1 MFKLAKYLRP
11 YLGSFCIVV
20 LCLAMQA
27 LLELNLPNLMARIIN
42 EGLAQNDTDL
52 IFHVGLI
59 MLGITVAA
67 GLVSVGVGFFSSRLA
82 AGFARDMRK
91 RVFAKV
97 ETFSAAEFDTFST
110 ASLITRSTNDVMG
123 LQMFLMMGLRMV
135 LFAPLQGVGGI
146 FMALQKSVSMSWII
160 ALAVICMLGIVS
172 VFMAIATPKFRLI
185 QTLVD
190 KLNQT
195 ARETLNGLMV
205 IRSFGAQKYE
215 MDRFDRVNMD
225 QTKLNLFVQRLMMI
239 QMPFM
244 GAIMNGVTLLIL
256 WIGGHQIAEAGMNV
270 GDLMAFMQ
278 YTMQI
283 IMSFMMMTMMF
294 QIIPRTA
301 VSAKRIVEVLE
312 SEPRITDPA
321 EPKAPPEDLK
331 GRIEFKD
338 VSFRYQ
344 KADTDALTDIS
355 FALEPGQ
362 VGAII
367 GSTGSGKTTITNLL
381 MRFYDVS
388 SGSITVDGVDI
399 REMTQDDLR
408 ARLGY
413 VPQKSVLLSGTVA
426 FNLRYGKEDA
436 DNNEIKEA
444 ADIAQASEFVE
455 AANDKYDA
463 YLAQGGANVSGGQRQ
478 RLSIARALT
487 KKPEILVF
495 DDSFSALDFRTDAQL
510 RRALREKRK
519 GVTQLVIAQRVGTIM
534 SADQIIVLDRGK
546 IVGKGTHRELL
557 KTCPEYYEI
566 AISQLPEEELA

>member
-1 MFKLAKYLRP
+1 MLKLAKYLRP
-11 YLGSFCIVV
+11 YGGSLCVVV
-20 LCLAMQA
+20 LCLAFQSI
-27 LLELNLPNLMARIIN
+27 LELSLPNLMARIVN
-42 EGLAQNDTDL
+42 EGLARNDSDFIL
-52 IFHVGLI
+52 NIGLV
-59 MLGITVAA
+59 MLGITLAA

-97 ETFSAAEFDTFST
+97 ESFSAAEFDKFST
-110 ASLITRSTNDVMG
+110 ASLITRCTNDVMG

-146 FMALQKSVSMSWII
+146 VMALQKSVSMSWII
-160 ALAVICMLGIVS
+160 ALAVICMLGLVAT
-172 VFMAIATPKFRLI
+172 FMSIATPKFRLI
-185 QTLVD
+185 QAMVD

-205 IRSFGAQKYE
+205 IRAFGAQQHE
-215 MDRFDRVNMD
+215 MDRFDKVNRD

-244 GAIMNGVTLLIL
+244 GAIMNGASLLIL
-256 WIGGHQIAEAGMNV
+256 WIGGRQIAEAGMNV

-312 SEPRITDPA
+312 SEPTIRDPA
-321 EPKAPPEDLK
+321 EPRKPEDQK

-338 VSFRYQ
+338 VSFHYDG
-344 KADTDALTDIS
+344 ADTDALTNIS
-355 FALEPGQ
+355 FVLEPGQ
-362 VGAII
+362 TGAII
-367 GSTGSGKTTITNLL
+367 GSTGSGKTTITSLL
-381 MRFYDVS
+381 LRFYDVS
-388 SGSITVDGVDI
+388 SGSIAVDGVDI
-399 REMTQDDLR
+399 REMTQRDLR
-408 ARLGY
+408 SRLGF

-436 DNNEIKEA
+436 GDDEIKEVS
-444 ADIAQASEFVE
+444 DIAQASEFVE
-455 AANDKYDA
+455 AARDRYDS

-534 SADQIIVLDRGK
+534 TADQIIVLDRGK

-557 KTCPEYYEI
+557 KTCPEYHEI
-566 AISQLPEEELA
+566 AVSQLPEEELA

>member
-1 MFKLAKYLRP
+1 
-11 YLGSFCIVV
+11 
-20 LCLAMQA
+20 
-27 LLELNLPNLMARIIN
+27 MARIVN
-42 EGLAQNDTDL
+42 EGLAQNNMGL
-52 IFHVGLI
+52 IFHVGFI
-59 MLGITVAA
+59 MLGITIVA

-82 AGFARDMRK
+82 SGFARDMRK
-91 RVFAKV
+91 RIFAKV
-97 ETFSAAEFDTFST
+97 ETFSAAEFDKFST
-110 ASLITRSTNDVMG
+110 ASLITRCTNDVMG

-146 FMALQKSVSMSWII
+146 VMALQKSVSMSWII
-160 ALAVICMLGIVS
+160 ALAVICMLGIVI
-172 VFMAIATPKFRLI
+172 VFMSIATPKFRLI
-185 QTLVD
+185 QTMVD

-195 ARETLNGLMV
+195 AREILNGLMV
-205 IRSFGAQKYE
+205 IRSFGAQRYE
-215 MDRFDRVNMD
+215 MNRFDKVNRE
-225 QTKLNLFVQRLMMI
+225 QTKLNLFVQRLMMV

-244 GAIMNGVTLLIL
+244 GAIMNGVTLLII
-256 WIGGHQIAEAGMNV
+256 WIGGHKIAEAGMNV

-312 SEPRITDPA
+312 SEPAITDPR
-321 EPKAPPEDLK
+321 APRTAREDQK

-338 VSFRYQ
+338 VSFRYHG
-344 KADTDALTDIS
+344 ADTDALTDIS
-355 FALEPGQ
+355 FVLEPGQ
-362 VGAII
+362 TGAII

-381 MRFYDVS
+381 LRFYDVT
-388 SGSITVDGVDI
+388 SGSITVDGVDV
-399 REMTQDDLR
+399 REMTQQDLLS
-408 ARLGY
+408 RLGF

-436 DNNEIKEA
+436 GDDEIKEA

-455 AANDKYDA
+455 AAYDQYNS

-534 SADQIIVLDRGK
+534 TADQIIVLDRGK

-557 KTCPEYYEI
+557 KTCPAYHEI
-566 AISQLPEEELA
+566 AVSQLPEEELA

>member
-1 MFKLAKYLRP
+1 MLKLAKYLRP
-11 YLGSFCIVV
+11 YLGSFCVVV
-20 LCLAMQA
+20 LCLAGQSI
-27 LLELNLPNLMARIIN
+27 LELSLPNLMARIVN
-42 EGLAQNDTDL
+42 EGLARNDLNL
-52 IFHVGLI
+52 IFNVGFI
-59 MLGITVAA
+59 MLGVTVVA
-67 GLVSVGVGFFSSRLA
+67 GLVSVGVGYFSSRLA

-91 RVFAKV
+91 RIFAKV
-97 ETFSAAEFDTFST
+97 ETFSAAEFDKFST
-110 ASLITRSTNDVMG
+110 ASLITRCTNDVMG

-135 LFAPLQGVGGI
+135 LFAPLQGIGGI
-146 FMALQKSVSMSWII
+146 FMALQKSASMSWII
-160 ALAVICMLGIVS
+160 ALAVICMLGLVVTFMSIV
-172 VFMAIATPKFRLI
+172 TPKFRLI
-185 QTLVD
+185 QTMVD

-205 IRSFGAQKYE
+205 IRAFGTQQYE
-215 MDRFDRVNMD
+215 MDRFDSVNLG
-225 QTKLNLFVQRLMMI
+225 QTKLNLFVQRLMMV
-239 QMPFM
+239 QQPFM
-244 GAIMNGVTLLIL
+244 GAIMNGVTLLII
-256 WIGGHQIAEAGMNV
+256 WMGGRQIADAGMNV

-301 VSAKRIVEVLE
+301 VSAKRIVEVLD
-312 SEPRITDPA
+312 SEPTITDPA
-321 EPKAPPEDLK
+321 APRSPREDQR

-338 VSFRYQ
+338 VSFRYL

-362 VGAII
+362 TGAII
-367 GSTGSGKTTITNLL
+367 GSTGSGKTTIANLL
-381 MRFYDVS
+381 LRFYDVS

-399 REMTQDDLR
+399 RDMTQKELR
-408 ARLGY
+408 SRLGF
-413 VPQKSVLLSGTVA
+413 VPQKSVLLSGSVA

-436 DNNEIKEA
+436 SDEDIKESS
-444 ADIAQASEFVE
+444 DIAQVSEFVE
-455 AANDKYDA
+455 TAYDKYNS

-534 SADQIIVLDRGK
+534 TADQIIVLDRGK

-566 AISQLPEEELA
+566 AVSQLPEEELA

>member
-1 MFKLAKYLRP
+1 MLKLAKYLRP
-11 YLGSFCIVV
+11 YLGSLCVV
-20 LCLAMQA
+20 ILCLALQSI
-27 LLELNLPNLMARIIN
+27 LELNLPNLMARIVN
-42 EGLAQNDTDL
+42 EGLARNDTGL
-52 IFHVGLI
+52 IFHIGFI
-59 MLGITVAA
+59 MLGITVGA

-91 RVFAKV
+91 RIFAKV
-97 ETFSAAEFDTFST
+97 ETFSAAEFDKFST
-110 ASLITRSTNDVMG
+110 ASLITRCTNDVMG

-135 LFAPLQGVGGI
+135 LFAPLQGIGGI

-160 ALAVICMLGIVS
+160 ALAVICMMGIVV
-172 VFMAIATPKFRLI
+172 VFMSIATPKFRLI

-205 IRSFGAQKYE
+205 IRAFGAQRYE
-215 MDRFDRVNMD
+215 MDRFDRVNRD

-244 GAIMNGVTLLIL
+244 GAIMNGVTLLII
-256 WIGGHQIAEAGMNV
+256 WIGGHTIAEAGMNV

-294 QIIPRTA
+294 QIIPRTS
-301 VSAKRIVEVLE
+301 VSAKRIAEVLE
-312 SEPRITDPA
+312 TEPAITDPLQ
-321 EPKAPPEDLK
+321 PRTPREDQK
-331 GRIEFKD
+331 GRIEFRN

-355 FALEPGQ
+355 FVLEPGQ
-362 VGAII
+362 TCAII

-381 MRFYDVS
+381 LRFYDVS

-399 REMTQDDLR
+399 REMTQHELR
-408 ARLGY
+408 SRLGF

-426 FNLRYGKEDA
+426 FNLRYGREDA
-436 DNNEIKEA
+436 GDDEIKEVS
-444 ADIAQASEFVE
+444 DIAQASEFVE
-455 AANDKYDA
+455 AAADKYNA

-478 RLSIARALT
+478 RLAIARALT
-487 KKPEILVF
+487 PKPEILVF

-510 RRALREKRK
+510 RRALREKRR

-534 SADQIIVLDRGK
+534 TADQIIVLDRGK

-557 KTCPEYYEI
+557 RTCPEYHEI
-566 AISQLPEEELA
+566 AVSQLPEEELA

>member
-1 MFKLAKYLRP
+1 
-11 YLGSFCIVV
+11 
-20 LCLAMQA
+20 
-27 LLELNLPNLMARIIN
+27 MARIIN
-42 EGLAQNDTDL
+42 DGLARNDTDL
-52 IFHVGLI
+52 IFHVGFI
-59 MLGITVAA
+59 MLVITVGA
-67 GLVSVGVGFFSSRLA
+67 GLVSVGIGFFSSRLA

-91 RVFAKV
+91 RIFAKV
-97 ETFSAAEFDTFST
+97 ETFSAEEFDKFST
-110 ASLITRSTNDVMG
+110 ASLITRCTNDVMG

-135 LFAPLQGVGGI
+135 LFAPLQGIGGV
-146 FMALQKSVSMSWII
+146 FMALQKSASMSWII
-160 ALAVICMLGIVS
+160 ALAVFCMLGIVT

-185 QTLVD
+185 QTMVD

-205 IRSFGAQKYE
+205 IRSFGAQRYE
-215 MDRFDRVNMD
+215 MDRFDKVNRE
-225 QTKLNLFVQRLMMI
+225 QTKLNLFVQRLMMV

-244 GAIMNGVTLLIL
+244 GAIMNGVTLLII
-256 WIGGHQIAEAGMNV
+256 WIGGHTIAEAGMNV

-301 VSAKRIVEVLE
+301 VSAKRIAEVLE
-312 SEPRITDPA
+312 SEPSIRDPA
-321 EPKAPPEDLK
+321 QPKTPREDLK
-331 GRIEFKD
+331 GRIEFRD
-338 VSFRYQ
+338 VSFRYH
-344 KADTDALTDIS
+344 KADTEALTNIS
-355 FALEPGQ
+355 FVLEPGQ
-362 VGAII
+362 TGAII

-381 MRFYDVS
+381 LRFYDVS

-399 REMTQDDLR
+399 REMTQRELR
-408 ARLGY
+408 SRLGF

-426 FNLRYGKEDA
+426 FNLRYGKEEAGD
-436 DNNEIKEA
+436 DEIKEV

-455 AANDKYDA
+455 AAADKYNA

-478 RLSIARALT
+478 RLAIARALT

-534 SADQIIVLDRGK
+534 AADLIIVLDRGK

-557 KTCPEYYEI
+557 KTCPEYREI
-566 AISQLPEEELA
+566 AVSQLPEEELA

>member
-1 MFKLAKYLRP
+1 MLKLAKYLRP
-11 YLGSFCIVV
+11 YLGSFCVVV
-20 LCLAMQA
+20 LCLAGQSI
-27 LLELNLPNLMARIIN
+27 LELSLPNLMARIVN
-42 EGLAQNDTDL
+42 EGLARNDTGL
-52 IFHVGLI
+52 IFNVGFI

-97 ETFSAAEFDTFST
+97 ESFSATEFDKFST
-110 ASLITRSTNDVMG
+110 ASLITRCTNDVMG

-135 LFAPLQGVGGI
+135 LFAPLQGIGGV

-160 ALAVICMLGIVS
+160 ALAVICMLGIV
-172 VFMAIATPKFRLI
+172 VTFMSIATPKFRLI
-185 QTLVD
+185 QTMVD

-205 IRSFGAQKYE
+205 IRAFGTQKYE
-215 MDRFDRVNMD
+215 MDRFDQVNLG
-225 QTKLNLFVQRLMMI
+225 QTKLNLFVQRLMMV

-244 GAIMNGVTLLIL
+244 GAIMNGVTLLIIWL
-256 WIGGHQIAEAGMNV
+256 GGRQIANAGMNV

-312 SEPRITDPA
+312 SEPTITDPA
-321 EPKAPPEDLK
+321 SPLSPREDQK
-331 GRIEFKD
+331 GRIEFRN
-338 VSFRYQ
+338 VSFHYL
-344 KADTDALTDIS
+344 KADTDALTNIS
-355 FALEPGQ
+355 FTVEPGKTCA
-362 VGAII
+362 VI

-381 MRFYDVS
+381 LRFYDVS
-388 SGSITVDGVDI
+388 SGEIFVDGVDI
-399 REMTQDDLR
+399 REMTQKELR
-408 ARLGY
+408 SRLGF

-436 DNNEIKEA
+436 GDDEIKEA
-444 ADIAQASEFVE
+444 SDIAQASEFVE
-455 AANDKYDA
+455 AAYDKYNS

-478 RLSIARALT
+478 RLSIARALA

-534 SADQIIVLDRGK
+534 TADQIIVLDRGK

-557 KTCPEYYEI
+557 KTCPEYREI
-566 AISQLPEEELA
+566 AVSQLPEEELA

>member
-1 MFKLAKYLRP
+1 MIKLAKYLRP
-11 YLGSFCIVV
+11 YAGSLCVVV
-20 LCLAMQA
+20 LCLAFQS
-27 LLELNLPNLMARIIN
+27 LLELSLPNFMARIIN
-42 EGLAQNDTDL
+42 EGLAQYNTGL
-52 IFHVGLI
+52 IFRIGFI
-59 MLGITVAA
+59 MLGVTIGA
-67 GLVSVGVGFFSSRLA
+67 GLVSVGVGYFSSRLA

-91 RVFAKV
+91 RIFAKV
-97 ETFSAAEFDTFST
+97 ETFSAAEFDQFST
-110 ASLITRSTNDVMG
+110 ASLITRCTNDVMG

-135 LFAPLQGVGGI
+135 LFAPLQGIGGV
-146 FMALQKSVSMSWII
+146 FMALQKSVSMSWLI
-160 ALAVICMLGIVS
+160 ALAVICMLGLVAT
-172 VFMAIATPKFRLI
+172 FMSIATPKFRLI
-185 QTLVD
+185 QTMVD

-205 IRSFGAQKYE
+205 IRAFGAQQYE
-215 MDRFDRVNMD
+215 RDRFDGVNQE

-256 WIGGHQIAEAGMNV
+256 WIGGHQIAESGMNV

-283 IMSFMMMTMMF
+283 IMSFMMMSMMF
-294 QIIPRTA
+294 QIIPRTS

-312 SEPRITDPA
+312 SEPAITDPVN
-321 EPKAPPEDLK
+321 PRAPEEDQR

-338 VSFRYQ
+338 VSFRYGG
-344 KADTDALTDIS
+344 ADTDALTNIS

-362 VGAII
+362 TGAII

-381 MRFYDVS
+381 LRFYDVS

-399 REMTQDDLR
+399 REMTQRDLR
-408 ARLGY
+408 SRLGF

-436 DNNEIKEA
+436 GDEALKEVS
-444 ADIAQASEFVE
+444 DIAQVSEFVE
-455 AANDKYDA
+455 AAQDKYDS

-478 RLSIARALT
+478 RLSIARALA
-487 KKPEILVF
+487 KNPEILVF

-534 SADQIIVLDRGK
+534 TADQIIVLDRGK

-557 KTCPEYYEI
+557 RTCPEYHEI
-566 AISQLPEEELA
+566 AVSQLPEEELA

>member
-1 MFKLAKYLRP
+1 MLKLAKYLKP
-11 YLGSFCIVV
+11 FMGGFCIVV
-20 LCLAMQA
+20 LCLALQSI
-27 LLELNLPNLMARIIN
+27 LELSLPNLMARIVN
-42 EGLAQNDTDL
+42 EGLAQNDTNL
-52 IFHVGLI
+52 IIHVGFI
-59 MLGITVAA
+59 MLGITLVAGA
-67 GLVSVGVGFFSSRLA
+67 VSVGVGFFSSRLA

-91 RVFAKV
+91 RIFSKV
-97 ETFSAAEFDTFST
+97 ESFSAGEFDKFST
-110 ASLITRSTNDVMG
+110 ASLITRCTNDVMG

-135 LFAPLQGVGGI
+135 LFAPLQGIGGI
-146 FMALQKSVSMSWII
+146 FMALQKSVPMSWII
-160 ALAVICMLGIVS
+160 ALAVVCMLGIVS

-195 ARETLNGLMV
+195 ARESLNGLMV
-205 IRSFGAQKYE
+205 IRSFGAQQYE
-215 MDRFDRVNMD
+215 MDRFDKVNRD

-244 GAIMNGVTLLIL
+244 GAIMNGVTLLII
-256 WIGGHQIAEAGMNV
+256 WIGGHRIAEAGMNV

-301 VSAKRIVEVLE
+301 VSAKRIAEVLE
-312 SEPRITDPA
+312 SEPTIVDP
-321 EPKAPPEDLK
+321 ENPLSPREDQK

-338 VSFRYQ
+338 VSFHYH
-344 KADTDALTDIS
+344 KADTEAIKDIS
-355 FALEPGQ
+355 FTVEPGQ
-362 VGAII
+362 TTAII
-367 GSTGSGKTTITNLL
+367 GSTGSGKTTIANLL

-388 SGSITVDGVDI
+388 SGSITVDGVDV
-399 REMTQDDLR
+399 RNMTQQDLR
-408 ARLGY
+408 SRLGL

-436 DNNEIKEA
+436 SDEAIREA

-455 AANDKYDA
+455 AAYEKYDS

-487 KKPEILVF
+487 KNPEILVF

-510 RRALREKRK
+510 RRALREKRQ
-519 GVTQLVIAQRVGTIM
+519 GVTQLVVAQRVGTIM
-534 SADQIIVLDRGK
+534 TADQIIVLDRGK

-557 KTCPEYYEI
+557 KTCPEYHEI
-566 AISQLPEEELA
+566 AASQLPEEELA

>member
-1 MFKLAKYLRP
+1 
-11 YLGSFCIVV
+11 
-20 LCLAMQA
+20 
-27 LLELNLPNLMARIIN
+27 MARIVN
-42 EGLAQNDTDL
+42 EGLARNDTDL
-52 IFHVGLI
+52 IFHVGFI
-59 MLGITVAA
+59 MLGITVIA

-91 RVFAKV
+91 RIFAKV
-97 ETFSAAEFDTFST
+97 ETFSAAEFDKFST
-110 ASLITRSTNDVMG
+110 ASLITRCTNDVMG

-135 LFAPLQGVGGI
+135 LFAPLQGIGGI

-160 ALAVICMLGIVS
+160 ALAVICMLGLVS

-185 QTLVD
+185 QTMVD

-205 IRSFGAQKYE
+205 IRAFGTQQYE
-215 MDRFDRVNMD
+215 MDRFDEVNTG
-225 QTKLNLFVQRLMMI
+225 QTKLNLFVQRLMMV

-244 GAIMNGVTLLIL
+244 GAIMNGVTLLII

-294 QIIPRTA
+294 QIIPRTS
-301 VSAKRIVEVLE
+301 VSAKRIVEVLD
-312 SEPRITDPA
+312 SEPTITDPA
-321 EPKAPPEDLK
+321 NPNAPREDQK

-338 VSFRYQ
+338 VSFRYLR
-344 KADTDALTDIS
+344 ADTDALTNIS

-362 VGAII
+362 TGAII
-367 GSTGSGKTTITNLL
+367 GSTGSGKTTIANLL
-381 MRFYDVS
+381 LRFYDVS

-399 REMTQDDLR
+399 REMTQQDLR
-408 ARLGY
+408 SRLGF
-413 VPQKSVLLSGTVA
+413 VPQKSVLLSGSVA

-436 DNNEIKEA
+436 ADEEIKEA
-444 ADIAQASEFVE
+444 SDIAQASEFVE
-455 AANDKYDA
+455 AAYDKYDA

-534 SADQIIVLDRGK
+534 TADQIIVLDRGK

-566 AISQLPEEELA
+566 AVSQLPEEELA

>member
-1 MFKLAKYLRP
+1 MVKLAKYLRP
-11 YLGSFCIVV
+11 YAGSLCVVV
-20 LCLAMQA
+20 LCLAFQS
-27 LLELNLPNLMARIIN
+27 LLELSLPNLMAQIVN
-42 EGLAQNDTDL
+42 DGLARNDSDF

-59 MLGITVAA
+59 MLGITLAA

-97 ETFSAAEFDTFST
+97 ETFSAAEFDKFST
-110 ASLITRSTNDVMG
+110 ASLITRCTNDVMG
-123 LQMFLMMGLRMV
+123 LQMFLMMGLRMT
-135 LFAPLQGVGGI
+135 LFAPLQGIGGI

-160 ALAVICMLGIVS
+160 ALAVICMLGLVIIFMSIV
-172 VFMAIATPKFRLI
+172 TPKFRLI
-185 QTLVD
+185 QTMVD
-190 KLNQT
+190 KLNQA

-205 IRSFGAQKYE
+205 IRAFGAQQHE
-215 MDRFDRVNMD
+215 MDRFDKVNRD

-244 GAIMNGVTLLIL
+244 GAIMNGASLLIL

-312 SEPRITDPA
+312 SEPTIRDPVD
-321 EPKAPPEDLK
+321 PQSPREDQK

-338 VSFRYQ
+338 VSFHYLG
-344 KADTDALTDIS
+344 ADTDALTNIS

-362 VGAII
+362 TGAII
-367 GSTGSGKTTITNLL
+367 GSTGSGKTTITSLL
-381 MRFYDVS
+381 LRFYDVS

-399 REMTQDDLR
+399 REMTQRDLR
-408 ARLGY
+408 SRLGF

-436 DNNEIKEA
+436 DDETIKEVS
-444 ADIAQASEFVE
+444 DIAQASEFVE
-455 AANDKYDA
+455 TARDQYNS

-487 KKPEILVF
+487 KNPEILVF

-534 SADQIIVLDRGK
+534 TADQIIVLDRGK

-557 KTCPEYYEI
+557 RTCPEYHEI
-566 AISQLPEEELA
+566 AVSQLPEEELA

>member
-1 MFKLAKYLRP
+1 
-11 YLGSFCIVV
+11 
-20 LCLAMQA
+20 
-27 LLELNLPNLMARIIN
+27 MARIVN
-42 EGLAQNDTDL
+42 EGLARNDTNL
-52 IFHVGLI
+52 IVHVGSI
-59 MLGITVAA
+59 MLGITIAA

-97 ETFSAAEFDTFST
+97 ETFSAAEFDAFST
-110 ASLITRSTNDVMG
+110 ASLITRCTNDVMG

-135 LFAPLQGVGGI
+135 LFAPLQGIGGI

-160 ALAVICMLGIVS
+160 ALAVICMLGLVIT
-172 VFMAIATPKFRLI
+172 FMSIATPKFRLI
-185 QTLVD
+185 QTMVD

-205 IRSFGAQKYE
+205 IRAFGAQQYE
-215 MDRFDRVNMD
+215 MGRFDEVNQG
-225 QTKLNLFVQRLMMI
+225 QTRLNLFVQRLMMV

-244 GAIMNGVTLLIL
+244 GAIMNGATLLIL
-256 WIGGHQIAEAGMNV
+256 WIGGQRIADAGMNV

-312 SEPRITDPA
+312 SEPVIRDPA
-321 EPKAPPEDLK
+321 GPKAPREDRK

-338 VSFRYQ
+338 VSFRYHG
-344 KADTDALTDIS
+344 ADTDALTDIS
-355 FALEPGQ
+355 FVLEPGQ
-362 VGAII
+362 TGAII
-367 GSTGSGKTTITNLL
+367 GSTGSGKTTIANLL
-381 MRFYDVS
+381 LRFYDVT
-388 SGSITVDGVDI
+388 SGSIAVDGVDI
-399 REMTQDDLR
+399 REMTQEDLR
-408 ARLGY
+408 SRLGY
-413 VPQKSVLLSGTVA
+413 VPQKSVLLSGSVA
-426 FNLRYGKEDA
+426 FNLRYGKDDA
-436 DNNEIKEA
+436 GDDAIKEV
-444 ADIAQASEFVE
+444 ADIAQVSEFVE
-455 AANDKYDA
+455 AAHDKYDS
-463 YLAQGGANVSGGQRQ
+463 YLSQGGANVSGGQRQ
-478 RLSIARALT
+478 RLSIARALI
-487 KKPEILVF
+487 KNPEILVL

-534 SADQIIVLDRGK
+534 TADLIIVLDRGR

-557 KTCPEYYEI
+557 KTCPEYHEI
-566 AISQLPEEELA
+566 AVSQLPEEELA

>member
-11 YLGSFCIVV
+11 YLGSLCVV
-20 LCLAMQA
+20 VICLALQS
-27 LLELNLPNLMARIIN
+27 LLELTLPNYMARIIN
-42 EGLAQNDTDL
+42 EGLAQNNMGL
-52 IFHVGLI
+52 IFNVGFI
-59 MLGITVAA
+59 MLGVTLAA

-97 ETFSAAEFDTFST
+97 ESFSAAEFDKFST
-110 ASLITRSTNDVMG
+110 ASLITRCTNDVMG

-135 LFAPLQGVGGI
+135 LFAPLQGIGGI

-172 VFMAIATPKFRLI
+172 VFMSIATPKFRLI
-185 QTLVD
+185 QTMVD

-205 IRSFGAQKYE
+205 IRAFGAQQYE
-215 MDRFDRVNMD
+215 MDRFDEVNRG

-244 GAIMNGVTLLIL
+244 GAIMNGVTLLII
-256 WIGGHQIAEAGMNV
+256 WIGGQQIAEAGMNV

-312 SEPRITDPA
+312 SEPSITDPPNPQTA
-321 EPKAPPEDLK
+321 RDDQK
-331 GRIEFKD
+331 GRIEFKN
-338 VSFRYQ
+338 VSFHYSG
-344 KADTDALTDIS
+344 ADMDALMDIS

-362 VGAII
+362 TGAII

-381 MRFYDVS
+381 LRFYDVS
-388 SGSITVDGVDI
+388 SGSISVDGVDI
-399 REMTQDDLR
+399 REMTQQDLR
-408 ARLGY
+408 SRLGF
-413 VPQKSVLLSGTVA
+413 VPQKSVLLSGAVA

-436 DNNEIKEA
+436 TDDEIKEA

-455 AANDKYDA
+455 AAYDKYDS

-534 SADQIIVLDRGK
+534 TADQIIVLDRGK

-557 KTCPEYYEI
+557 KTCPEYHEI
-566 AISQLPEEELA
+566 AVSQLPEEELA